1 MLVVVRDDDGAFQ
14 MSNLSLSLSLSR
26 RRRDLSLA
34 KRTKNTTTTFGE
46 RTTVGV
52 VVGACVGGVEHT
64 LREYYYHTSN
74 VVQSR
79 DVEKKIAFCIVEYYS
94 QTSSC
99 VFCQVL

>member
-1 MLVVVRDDDGAFQ
+1 MALFKCRI
-14 MSNLSLSLSLSR
+14 SLSLSLSLSR

-64 LREYYYHTSN
+64 LREYYHTSKN

>member
-1 MLVVVRDDDGAFQ
+1 MALFKCRI
-14 MSNLSLSLSLSR
+14 SLSLSLEGVETS
-26 RRRDLSLA
+26 LSQSA
-34 KRTKNTTTTFGE
+34 QKTPPPPGE
-46 RTTVGV
+46 RTVG

-64 LREYYYHTSN
+64 LREYYHTSN

>member
-1 MLVVVRDDDGAFQ
+1 MALFKCRI
-14 MSNLSLSLSLSR
+14 SLSLSLEGVETS
-26 RRRDLSLA
+26 LSQSA
-34 KRTKNTTTTFGE
+34 QKTPPPPGE
-46 RTTVGV
+46 RTVG

-64 LREYYYHTSN
+64 LREYYHHTSKN

>member
-14 MSNLSLSLSLSR
+14 MSNLSLSLSR

-46 RTTVGV
+46 RTVGV

-94 QTSSC
+94 QTSS
-99 VFCQVL
+99 VFCQVY

>member
-1 MLVVVRDDDGAFQ
+1 
-14 MSNLSLSLSLSR
+14 MSNLSLSLEGVEASSLSHG
-26 RRRDLSLA
+26 A
-34 KRTKNTTTTFGE
+34 QKTPPPPGE
-46 RTTVGV
+46 RGPLV
-52 VVGACVGGVEHT
+52 VVLVLVRVGGVEHT
-64 LREYYYHTSN
+64 LREYYHTSN

>member
-1 MLVVVRDDDGAFQ
+1 MALFKCRI
-14 MSNLSLSLSLSR
+14 SLSLSLSLSLSR

-46 RTTVGV
+46 RTVG

-64 LREYYYHTSN
+64 LREYYHTSKN

>member
-1 MLVVVRDDDGAFQ
+1 MALFKCRI
-14 MSNLSLSLSLSR
+14 SLSLSLSR

-46 RTTVGV
+46 RTTVG

>member
-1 MLVVVRDDDGAFQ
+1 MALFKCRI
-14 MSNLSLSLSLSR
+14 SLSLSLEGVETS
-26 RRRDLSLA
+26 LSQSAQKTPPPLLA
-34 KRTKNTTTTFGE
+34 R
-46 RTTVGV
+46 GV
-52 VVGACVGGVEHT
+52 LVLLVRVGGVEHT
-64 LREYYYHTSN
+64 LREYYHTSN

>member
-1 MLVVVRDDDGAFQ
+1 MALFKCRI
-14 MSNLSLSLSLSR
+14 SLSLSLSLSR

-46 RTTVGV
+46 RTVG

-64 LREYYYHTSN
+64 LREYYHTSN

-79 DVEKKIAFCIVEYYS
+79 DVEKKIAFCIVECYS

-99 VFCQVL
+99 VYCQVL

>member
-14 MSNLSLSLSLSR
+14 MSNLSLSLSR

>member
-1 MLVVVRDDDGAFQ
+1 VLVVVRDDDGAFQ

-46 RTTVGV
+46 RTVG

-64 LREYYYHTSN
+64 LREYYHTSN

-94 QTSSC
+94 QTSS